1 MATTN
6 WTEVKRA
13 WAEGR
18 AIQCK
23 RSEHGTW
30 LDYGS
35 ENRLDRSENMDWR
48 VKPPMV
54 RARIV
59 RPADGSSIYA
69 EVEGEESGSVDDWVS
84 EWIDIPQD

>member
-1 MATTN
+1 MTTTN

-18 AIQCK
+18 TIQCK

-48 VKPPMV
+48 VKPKV
-54 RARIV
+54 VAARMYM
-59 RPADGSSIYA
+59 RDAGSPVDVEYEGNHFEDNYWNGEWT
-69 EVEGEESGSVDDWVS
+69 EVPNE
-84 EWIDIPQD
+84 

>member
-48 VKPPMV
+48 VKPQMV
-54 RARIV
+54 RARMYMRHEV
-59 RPADGSSIYA
+59 SSV
-69 EVEGEESGSVDDWVS
+69 EVEYEDDHFEDNYWNGEWTEVPN
-84 EWIDIPQD
+84 E